1 MRAYIWIFVGAVM
14 FWMII
19 DQGGSLLNIFAEQN
33 TSRFVGST
41 EFPASWL
48 QAVDPLGIIIFAPL
62 FALMWMKLGRRAPSL
77 PAKFALAVFIIGIS
91 FILMSGL
98 GYLAEQNGTV
108 QWEWLVLVF
117 LIQVMAELLLSP
129 TGLSATTQLAPRGM
143 ESQVLALWFLAVA
156 VGDSIGGV
164 LANLQPVLGNAGYFL
179 LLGSMAIL
187 LSVLLVTQIKRL
199 RGLMVGIH

>member
-1 MRAYIWIFVGAVM
+1 
-14 FWMII
+14 
-19 DQGGSLLNIFAEQN
+19 
-33 TSRFVGST
+33 
-41 EFPASWL
+41 
-48 QAVDPLGIIIFAPL
+48 
-62 FALMWMKLGRRAPSL
+62 
-77 PAKFALAVFIIGIS
+77 LAVFIIGIS

-179 LLGSMAIL
+179 LLGSMAVL
-187 LSVLLVTQIKRL
+187 LSVLLVTQVKRL